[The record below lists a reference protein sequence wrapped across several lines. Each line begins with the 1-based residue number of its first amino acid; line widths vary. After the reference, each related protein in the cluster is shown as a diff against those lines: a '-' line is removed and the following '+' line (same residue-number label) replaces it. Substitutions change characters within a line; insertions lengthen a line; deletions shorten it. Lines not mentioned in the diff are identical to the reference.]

1 MGCGR
6 FWTGWLLLIYWDHGV
21 IIGLSSDKFNPCQLL
36 IYGVLMNL
44 WGFNPCQLLIY
55 GVLMNLWGFN
65 PCQLLIWNY
74 LPMTDNFWVEYYDQL
89 LIVDRDSQFMDSD
102 CKSPRYWLYSIIPE
116 LITNQKGRTEDG
128 ENLVVITTR
137 TIKCCI
143 ISRGTCSFDPY
154 WTCCVKSSA
163 PNTPGPFW
171 GVNWVNRG
179 KRTQPISSQE
189 MRFIHRKIG
198 LEQPWLIINKYN
210 PDSLSI
216 SITTISIIIKTL

>member
-1 MGCGR
+1 MS
-6 FWTGWLLLIYWDHGV
+6 TAD
-21 IIGLSSDKFNPCQLL
+21 
-36 IYGVLMNL
+36 L
-44 WGFNPCQLLIY
+44 WGFNEF
-55 GVLMNLWGFN
+55 MGFN

-189 MRFIHRKIG
+189 MRFTEKLG
-198 LEQPWLIINKYN
+198 WSN